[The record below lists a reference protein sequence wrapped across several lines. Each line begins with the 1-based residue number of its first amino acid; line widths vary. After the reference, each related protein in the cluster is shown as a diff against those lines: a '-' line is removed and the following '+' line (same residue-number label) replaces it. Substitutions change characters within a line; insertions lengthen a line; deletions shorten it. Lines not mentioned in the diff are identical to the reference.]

1 MGVLDYSVEY
11 IERLNNQAKD
21 MSMNTAKVIMKE
33 LSKLEQEIKNS
44 TNRKASLEVGVL
56 NMYDLQMTELHEKH
70 PSENLVARVYELE
83 AILKQLVSG
92 GVLQAEKVEQE
103 RPLLIAEVT
112 NGGVEK
118 AEVLWVEDVKISTV
132 QNEKVVN

>member
-1 MGVLDYSVEY
+1 
-11 IERLNNQAKD
+11 
-21 MSMNTAKVIMKE
+21 MSMNNAKVIMKE

-44 TNRKASLEVGVL
+44 TNQKASLEVGVL
-56 NMYDLQMTELHEKH
+56 NMYDLQMPEFHEKH

-112 NGGVEK
+112 NEGEK
-118 AEVLWVEDVKISTV
+118 KQKFFGLKMLKF
-132 QNEKVVN
+132 QLRKMKKL

>member
-1 MGVLDYSVEY
+1 MRNVMVANSTKNGVGVLDYSVEY

-44 TNRKASLEVGVL
+44 INQKASLEVGLL
-56 NMYDLQMTELHEKH
+56 NMCDLQMPEPHEKH

-92 GVLQAEKVEQE
+92 GVLQAEKVVNQE
-103 RPLLIAEVT
+103 PS
-112 NGGVEK
+112 VEIK
-118 AEVLWVEDVKISTV
+118 TEPIS
-132 QNEKVVN
+132 

>member
-1 MGVLDYSVEY
+1 
-11 IERLNNQAKD
+11 
-21 MSMNTAKVIMKE
+21 
-33 LSKLEQEIKNS
+33 
-44 TNRKASLEVGVL
+44 
-56 NMYDLQMTELHEKH
+56 MYDLQMTELHEKH

>member
-11 IERLNNQAKD
+11 IERLNDQAKD
-21 MSMNTAKVIMKE
+21 MSMNNAKVIMKE

-44 TNRKASLEVGVL
+44 TNQKASLEVGVL
-56 NMYDLQMTELHEKH
+56 NMYDLQMPEFHEKH

-112 NGGVEK
+112 NGGEK
-118 AEVLWVEDVKISTV
+118 KQKFFGLKMLKF
-132 QNEKVVN
+132 QLRKMKKL

>member
-1 MGVLDYSVEY
+1 MRNVMVANSTKNGVGVLDYSVEY

-44 TNRKASLEVGVL
+44 TNQKASLEVGVL
-56 NMYDLQMTELHEKH
+56 NMYDLQMPELHEKH
-70 PSENLVARVYELE
+70 PSENLVARVYGLE

-92 GVLQAEKVEQE
+92 GVLQAEKVVNQE
-103 RPLLIAEVT
+103 PS
-112 NGGVEK
+112 VEIK
-118 AEVLWVEDVKISTV
+118 TEPIS
-132 QNEKVVN
+132 

>member
-1 MGVLDYSVEY
+1 MC
-11 IERLNNQAKD
+11 
-21 MSMNTAKVIMKE
+21 
-33 LSKLEQEIKNS
+33 
-44 TNRKASLEVGVL
+44 
-56 NMYDLQMTELHEKH
+56 DLQMPELHEKH

-112 NGGVEK
+112 NG
-118 AEVLWVEDVKISTV
+118 
-132 QNEKVVN
+132 

>member
-11 IERLNNQAKD
+11 IERLNDQAKD
-21 MSMNTAKVIMKE
+21 MSMNNAKVIMKE

-44 TNRKASLEVGVL
+44 TNQKASLEGGVL
-56 NMYDLQMTELHEKH
+56 NMYDLQMPEFHEKH
-70 PSENLVARVYELE
+70 PSENLVTRVYELE
-83 AILKQLVSG
+83 VILKQLVSG

-112 NGGVEK
+112 NGGGRK
-118 AEVLWVEDVKISTV
+118 SRSSLG
-132 QNEKVVN
+132 

>member
-11 IERLNNQAKD
+11 IERLNDQAKD
-21 MSMNTAKVIMKE
+21 ISMNNAKVIMKE

-44 TNRKASLEVGVL
+44 TNQKASLEVGVL
-56 NMYDLQMTELHEKH
+56 NMYDLQMPEFHEKH

-112 NGGVEK
+112 NGGEK
-118 AEVLWVEDVKISTV
+118 KQKFFGLKMLKF
-132 QNEKVVN
+132 QLRKMKKL